1 MTTRDIAV
9 VVCTYQMPAHLER
22 VLASL
27 AQQTIAPRM
36 EVVVSDDGSVDETA
50 NVVHRFTRQV
60 SFPVRFLTHPRDGFQ
75 LSRCRNDGFQATTAR
90 CVLFLDGDCLVPPD
104 HVQQHLSVIRPG
116 VVTNGYCIRLDQ
128 PTSER
133 ITVES
138 VLRGDFAQLRPAGEC
153 RKLAL
158 MHYKAAF
165 YNLIGH
171 RRKPNLRGG
180 NVGICRDDFLRVN
193 GLDENFRAWGGEDD
207 DLGWRMRAAGLQ
219 IVSVL
224 RRTRTYHLWHPP
236 TPTKVD
242 RHHEQHHFDYLYR
255 SFRLTRCLDGVVKR
269 EPHDLLVR
277 LVGQP
282 DDGALVHKI
291 LKSLHLDT
299 RAWAGQMVDLEIVVV
314 PGSGRFT
321 GQADG
326 NVLLALEESAAA
338 RRHLRQA
345 HLVLSKS
352 GQFGLPR
359 HVRLKLNDAPG
370 LWAALGGHAGAETQR
385 RAA

>member
-9 VVCTYQMPAHLER
+9 VVCTYQMPRHLAR

-27 AQQTIAPRM
+27 AQQTIAPQM
-36 EVVVSDDGSVDETA
+36 EVVVSDDGSLDETA
-50 NVVHRFTRQV
+50 DAVRRFARQV
-60 SFPVRFLTHPRDGFQ
+60 TFPVRFITHPRDGFQ
-75 LSRCRNDGFQATTAR
+75 LSRCRNDGFQATTAPR
-90 CVLFLDGDCLVPPD
+90 VLFLDGDCLAPPN
-104 HVQQHLSVIRPG
+104 HVQEHLAIIRPG
-116 VVTNGYCIRLDQ
+116 VVTNGYCIRLDR
-128 PTSER
+128 PTSEQ

-138 VLRGDFAQLRPAGEC
+138 VVRGDFSRLRPAGEC

-158 MHYKAAF
+158 MHYKASF
-165 YNLIGH
+165 YNWIRH
-171 RRKPNLRGG
+171 PRKPNLRGG

-207 DLGWRMRAAGLQ
+207 DLGWRMRAAGLR

-224 RRTRTYHLWHPP
+224 HRTRTYHLWHPP

-269 EPHDLLVR
+269 QPHDLLVR

-282 DDGALVHKI
+282 HDPPLAQRI
-291 LKSLHLDT
+291 LKSLGLNT
-299 RAWAGQMVDLEIVVV
+299 RPWAEQTVDLEVVVV
-314 PGSGRFT
+314 PGIGRFT

-326 NVLLALEESAAA
+326 NVLVALEESAAA

-352 GQFGLPR
+352 GQFGLPKQ
-359 HVRLKLNDAPG
+359 VRLKLNDASG
-370 LWAALGGHAGAETQR
+370 LWAALGGRGGAETHR